1 MSLFKKLFSTLIIK
15 KKSIAVIQISQTAT
29 NRLVFLISNNQDSE
43 KIKGIRLGVKKR
55 GCSGLS
61 YILNYIHNTP
71 EDCEKVKN
79 DEVIVCNNTSLF
91 IDPKAIM
98 TIVGTNMDYVETNIG
113 SEFTFTNPNSKG
125 DCGCGES
132 FTT

>member
-1 MSLFKKLFSTLIIK
+1 
-15 KKSIAVIQISQTAT
+15 
-29 NRLVFLISNNQDSE
+29 
-43 KIKGIRLGVKKR
+43 
-55 GCSGLS
+55 
-61 YILNYIHNTP
+61 
-71 EDCEKVKN
+71 VKN